1 MGAFAIPLAG
11 DLVGNAV
18 ELPLGESFDPRQPG
32 SEVIPRFDPPIDI
45 IEPVHSPQRG
55 VGETPLARIEAVSK
69 INEFW
74 VVFPLTH
81 LLVEYD
87 LPPIGIAGP
96 LVEGEQS
103 QAAFRAI
110 PPTATLRAK
119 VLAAQ

>member
-1 MGAFAIPLAG
+1 M
-11 DLVGNAV
+11 
-18 ELPLGESFDPRQPG
+18 
-32 SEVIPRFDPPIDI
+32 IPRFDPPIDI

-69 INEFW
+69 IDERRFEFS
-74 VVFPLTH
+74 LLR

-119 VLAAQ
+119 ALAAQ